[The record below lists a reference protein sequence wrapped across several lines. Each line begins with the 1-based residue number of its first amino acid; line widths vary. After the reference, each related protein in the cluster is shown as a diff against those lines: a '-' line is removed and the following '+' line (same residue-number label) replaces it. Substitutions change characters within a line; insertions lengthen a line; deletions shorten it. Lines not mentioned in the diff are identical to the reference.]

1 MIRDSRLLF
10 WDKLDIKGGGVA
22 FGDAID
28 LQNAGQTGSPG
39 DPAGGDDPL
48 YFCVLIT
55 TAGAGGTSMSFE
67 LRAGSTAPSA
77 GGVAGA
83 AARTIISTGAIVT
96 ASLTAGAFFAYPMPP
111 LPVGQ
116 SNQAR
121 YLGAGC
127 TKSGTFTAL
136 NASAWLSRNAPT
148 LFRTY
153 ADARN

>member
-39 DPAGGDDPL
+39 DIAGGDDPM

-83 AARTIISTGAIVT
+83 AARTIVSTGAIVT
-96 ASLTAGAFFAYPMPP
+96 ANLTLGAFFAYPIPP
-111 LPVGQ
+111 LPTGRDY
-116 SNQAR
+116 SR
-121 YLGAGC
+121 YVGAGC

-136 NASAWLSRNAPT
+136 NASAWLSRNAPS

-153 ADARN
+153 SDARN